1 MAFVVL
7 SLASTVALLCTMG
20 FFMMGSLPLLVL
32 KHDTPLDARFI
43 RGLFALYYAA
53 VMVTGGVAAAA
64 YALTGR
70 PAFALGMAAVAVLAA
85 LLRRLIVGRMDALR
99 ATMTADDAHGIAGF
113 RRLHIRGMLI
123 NVAQLGAVVWG
134 LTRLSPV

>member
-1 MAFVVL
+1 MAFTVL
-7 SLASTVALLCTMG
+7 SLGSTVALLCTMG

-53 VMVTGGVAAAA
+53 LTVIGSVAAAS

-70 PAFALGMAAVAVLAA
+70 PGFAVGMAGVAVLAV

-99 ATMTADDAHGIAGF
+99 ATMTADDAPGIAGF
-113 RRLHIRGMLI
+113 RRLHVRGMLI
-123 NVAQLGAVVWG
+123 NVAQLGAVVWA
-134 LTRLSPV
+134 LTRLSPA